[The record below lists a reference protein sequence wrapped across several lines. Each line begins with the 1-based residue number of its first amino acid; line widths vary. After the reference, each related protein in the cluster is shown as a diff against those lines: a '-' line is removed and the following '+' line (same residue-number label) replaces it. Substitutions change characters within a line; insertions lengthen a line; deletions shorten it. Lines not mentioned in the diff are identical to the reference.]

1 MTPNRDDREPKAI
14 SPTPLRDWIAKQS
27 PSRRLQ
33 MTLLMAALIACGGK
47 AGATLSVSAVPF
59 THQLLFVLISGALL
73 GSRLGCLSAFAYLTA
88 ASVSGILWPI
98 GAGESAMTGPIAG
111 YLWSLPLAAYLS
123 GVVVEKYQMESWAH
137 FAIGIA
143 LGIAVFDSLGTLRLL
158 MLGAMGPEE
167 LAARG
172 TALFAGPRM
181 AQGGL
186 ALLIAWT
193 ASTRLKAQADE

>member
-1 MTPNRDDREPKAI
+1 
-14 SPTPLRDWIAKQS
+14 
-27 PSRRLQ
+27 

-47 AGATLSVSAVPF
+47 AGAILSASAVPF
-59 THQLLFVLISGALL
+59 THQLLFVLIAGSVL
-73 GSRLGCLSAFAYLTA
+73 GSRLGCLSTFAYLIA
-88 ASVSGILWPI
+88 ASVTGILWPM
-98 GAGESAMTGPIAG
+98 GAGESAMTGPLAG
-111 YLWSLPLAAYLS
+111 YLWSLPLVAYLS
-123 GVVVEKYQMESWAH
+123 GAVVEKYNMESWAH

-143 LGIAVFDSLGTLRLL
+143 LGIAVFDMSGTLRLL
-158 MLGAMGPEE
+158 VMGVMGPEE